1 MKPCDRDKEKTYE
14 CDQNPQ
20 YDADTICP
28 WRRDNFVDYPI
39 CTNPY
44 IERGLEVKNVPDK
57 S

>member
-44 IERGLEVKNVPDK
+44 IERELKREE
-57 S
+57 